1 MHPDLANFGLKVIA
15 DLNDAVST
23 FPEDE
28 RFIRS
33 LQFLSTLLGTL
44 VCTVDDP
51 AYRTLILEATCK
63 DLTSLVASMSSI
75 PASTEVH

>member
-23 FPEDE
+23 IPEDE
-28 RFIRS
+28 RFIRR
-33 LQFLSTLLGTL
+33 LEFLSTLLGTL
-44 VCTVDDP
+44 VCTLDDP
-51 AYRTLILEATCK
+51 AHRALVLEAVFK
-63 DLTSLVASMSSI
+63 DIANMVASMPTI

>member
-15 DLNDAVST
+15 DLNDAMSA

-28 RFIRS
+28 RFVRS
-33 LQFLSTLLGTL
+33 LEFLSTLLSTL
-44 VCTVDDP
+44 VCTLDDP
-51 AYRTLILEATCK
+51 AYRTLMLEATCK

-75 PASTEVH
+75 PTSTEVH